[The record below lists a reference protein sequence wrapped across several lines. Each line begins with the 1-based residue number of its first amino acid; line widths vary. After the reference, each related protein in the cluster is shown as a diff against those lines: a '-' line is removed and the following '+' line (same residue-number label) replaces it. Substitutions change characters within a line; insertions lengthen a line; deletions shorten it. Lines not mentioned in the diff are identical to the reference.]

1 MAGYAILAIAGS
13 LAAQEFHPDIR
24 RAWDDKAVAGF
35 EMPLA
40 QREGSRRDM
49 TSDEYYKLES
59 LKQKEPETP
68 GGNAVSAAAIFRRLQ
83 TLRIQTGEPNR
94 TTICQ
99 CQDSFYYSHTL
110 DFPRQASARAAIVH
124 HEQQNVLSFP
134 LIAL

>member
-68 GGNAVSAAAIFRRLQ
+68 GGNAVSAAAIFDASKLYVSRLGSQ
-83 TLRIQTGEPNR
+83 IEPRFASVR
-94 TTICQ
+94 TVFTTVTPSISP
-99 CQDSFYYSHTL
+99 DK
-110 DFPRQASARAAIVH
+110 PRHGPQ
-124 HEQQNVLSFP
+124 
-134 LIAL
+134 